1 MPASRQGTI
10 SANCLTFLG
19 IRNTIAQ
26 ISIPAATNG
35 RAAAEPK
42 LLALRCNE
50 WRFRQRAVLIAGSK
64 VQLDGCYDALR
75 YFKAQPGTADPIDL
89 ELRQK
94 NCRYVTRRLRQKHFR
109 KHIRLA
115 HSSTTADGRGAE
127 SKEADGVASSTSH
140 RGDRGGARLASKLHP
155 ETSGG

>member
-10 SANCLTFLG
+10 SANCLTFFG

-26 ISIPAATNG
+26 ISISAATND
-35 RAAAEPK
+35 RIAAEPK

-50 WRFRQRAVLIAGSK
+50 WRFRQRAALVAGSK

-75 YFKAQPGTADPIDL
+75 TADPIDL

-94 NCRYVTRRLRQKHFR
+94 NCRYVNRRLRQKHF
-109 KHIRLA
+109 
-115 HSSTTADGRGAE
+115 
-127 SKEADGVASSTSH
+127 
-140 RGDRGGARLASKLHP
+140 P
-155 ETSGG
+155 

>member
-10 SANCLTFLG
+10 SVNCLTFFG

-26 ISIPAATNG
+26 ISISAATND
-35 RAAAEPK
+35 RIAAEPK
-42 LLALRCNE
+42 LALRCNE

-64 VQLDGCYDALR
+64 VQLEGCYDALR

-94 NCRYVTRRLRQKHFR
+94 NCRYVNRRLRQKHFR
-109 KHIRLA
+109 
-115 HSSTTADGRGAE
+115 
-127 SKEADGVASSTSH
+127 
-140 RGDRGGARLASKLHP
+140 
-155 ETSGG
+155 

>member
-75 YFKAQPGTADPIDL
+75 SFKAQPGTADPIDL
-89 ELRQK
+89 ELRQQ
-94 NCRYVTRRLRQKHFR
+94 NCSYVNRRLRQKHFPQN
-109 KHIRLA
+109 ICIA

-127 SKEADGVASSTSH
+127 NT
-140 RGDRGGARLASKLHP
+140 
-155 ETSGG
+155 